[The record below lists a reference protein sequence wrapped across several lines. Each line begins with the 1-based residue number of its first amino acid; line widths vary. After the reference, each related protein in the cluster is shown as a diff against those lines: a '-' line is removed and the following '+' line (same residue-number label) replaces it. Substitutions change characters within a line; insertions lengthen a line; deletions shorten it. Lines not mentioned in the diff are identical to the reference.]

1 LKGGIQLSAPPI
13 IDGFSL
19 AAVVPM
25 LLAAST
31 AWFFWTQVVPRQLR
45 GLQVAFETGELRY
58 EVHQVTHSA
67 QDAKELLQSKGM
79 RFGVTTYLFAL
90 VGALILLFEFLMT
103 RFDLSEGYH
112 APSVAIA
119 LMFIALPALVSSGSS
134 LGAQVIK
141 PIGQDRASLQESS
154 TIRTYSNVIL
164 LLFWMILVS
173 MLYVALGLS
182 GVPEDRR
189 FSISAFAM
197 FSPSVLAYGRILGSS
212 WRALRQSSKKIAG
225 GEPSPFHN
233 HTPNARQ
240 QALAQIVNFN
250 LIVMPFVAFNT
261 LVSLVLLLLDPTFL
275 LHSDRVL
282 ALPEYREQTTFME
295 EGGVL
300 GFGLIELFSFIPVE
314 GIRVP
319 IVSMVLLF
327 LLLNVAIIG
336 FLFVY
341 EVARILFLDVQDV
354 SGAGGIKL
362 ADSRLLRSERS
373 QQAKVLNFCFTGFAG
388 QSMLLLALGMITFW
402 DSSFLPQNE
411 VCGSWES
418 TVCGV
423 LTKDALEELT
433 WMLASGGQVA
443 FLTIWVKSLRVG
455 SKLEDIT
462 FDAAVEGNRA
472 RFSEMED
479 MIYLKKQSLTTL
491 IANDEWVKALG
502 QLDSVLKG
510 HGTELDGLAL
520 GRKTNAV
527 MTLYSG
533 FGRWNEAEEHAVS
546 LLALRG
552 GKEAEQA
559 RLILA
564 AASLAQRDLPEAKPR
579 LNLLP
584 IDDMESTRLQ
594 WVASLFKP
602 KTKPLDERYKPLLTM
617 DSITRRN
624 IDLVQRFESNF
635 SQSELKNLDT
645 PAGRLFLLGD
655 IARMRLAQKSE
666 DALDL
671 LERFIKDHQIE
682 QWIHGEVVRC
692 LLHLD
697 GGRVN
702 TAVVMAE
709 SLASEH
715 GRHPH
720 LRALLGHLSRSGLTP
735 TTSSELTDMEWATES
750 GLNIADVWVKKHV
763 VSPPPTFSKKSQK
776 IHAWSANAWI
786 AHGPGN
792 ELTIAAKKGSNGWKM
807 LSKVDQ
813 STLPPCLY
821 LHLTGLIV
829 TIGGMPVDLGFPGGL
844 DLKSIHAKGLLE
856 I

>member
-1 LKGGIQLSAPPI
+1 MLAPPI
-13 IDGFSL
+13 VDGFSL

-31 AWFFWTQVVPRQLR
+31 AWFFWRTVVPRQLQ

-58 EVHQVTHSA
+58 EVHRVTHSTE
-67 QDAKELLQSKGM
+67 DAKALLRLPGM

-90 VGALILLFEFLMT
+90 VGVLILLFEFLMA
-103 RFDLSEGYH
+103 RFALADGYH
-112 APSVAIA
+112 APSLAIG

-141 PIGQDRASLQESS
+141 PIGQDRASLQDSS
-154 TIRTYSNVIL
+154 TLRSYSYVVL
-164 LLFWMILVS
+164 LGFWMALVA
-173 MLYVALGLS
+173 MLYIALGLLDIPDS
-182 GVPEDRR
+182 RR
-189 FSISAFAM
+189 FSIAAFAM

-240 QALAQIVNFN
+240 QAVAQIVNFN
-250 LIVMPFVAFNT
+250 LIAMPFVAFNT
-261 LVSLVLLLLDPTFL
+261 FVSLVVLLMDPNLLI
-275 LHSDRVL
+275 HSDRVIG
-282 ALPEYREQTTFME
+282 LPEYRPQTTFME

-300 GFGLIELFSFIPVE
+300 GFALIELFSFIPVE

-319 IVSMVLLF
+319 IVSSVLLF

-362 ADSRLLRSERS
+362 ADSRLLRAERS

-402 DSSFLPQNE
+402 DSSFLPQQAQ
-411 VCGSWES
+411 CGSWES
-418 TVCGV
+418 TVCSV
-423 LTKDALEELT
+423 LTKDGLEELT

-455 SKLEDIT
+455 SRLEDIT

-479 MIYLKKQSLTTL
+479 MIYLKKQPLSTL

-502 QLDSVLKG
+502 QLDGVLKG
-510 HGTELDGLAL
+510 HGEELDGLAL
-520 GRKTNAV
+520 GRKTGAI

-533 FGRWNEAEEHAVS
+533 FGRWNEAEEQAVS

-552 GKEAEQA
+552 GKEAELA
-559 RLILA
+559 RLTLT

-584 IDDMESTRLQ
+584 DDDIESTRLQ
-594 WVASLFKP
+594 WIASLLKP
-602 KTKPLDERYKPLLTM
+602 KGRPLDGRYKPLLTM

-624 IDLVQRFESNF
+624 IDLVERFEANIAR
-635 SQSELKNLDT
+635 SERKGLNT

-655 IARMRLAQKSE
+655 IARMRLAQRSE

-671 LERFIKDHQIE
+671 LERFIKVHSIE
-682 QWIHGEVVRC
+682 SLVHGEVVRC

-702 TAVVMAE
+702 TAVMMAE
-709 SLASEH
+709 VLAETH
-715 GRHPH
+715 ARHPH

-735 TTSSELTDMEWATES
+735 LTSSEMTDMEWATES
-750 GLNIADVWVKKHV
+750 GLNVMDVWAKKHV
-763 VSPPPTFSKKSQK
+763 VSPPPTFPKKSQRQ
-776 IHAWSANAWI
+776 HAWAANAWI

-792 ELTIAAKKGSNGWKM
+792 ELVIAAKKGVNGWKM
-807 LSKVDQ
+807 LSKIDQ
-813 STLPPCLY
+813 AALPPCLY

-844 DLKSIHAKGLLE
+844 DLKSIRSKGLLE
-856 I
+856 L

>member
-1 LKGGIQLSAPPI
+1 MNAPPI
-13 IDGFSL
+13 VDGFSL

-25 LLAAST
+25 ILAAST
-31 AWFFWTQVVPRQLR
+31 AWFFWRQVVPRQLR

-58 EVHQVTHSA
+58 EVHQVTHSTE
-67 QDAKELLQSKGM
+67 DAKALLRSPGM

-90 VGALILLFEFLMT
+90 VGVLILLFEFLMA
-103 RFDLSEGYH
+103 RFDLAEGYH
-112 APSVAIA
+112 APSLAIA

-141 PIGQDRASLQESS
+141 PIGQDRASLQDSS
-154 TIRTYSNVIL
+154 TLRSYSYIIL
-164 LLFWMILVS
+164 LAFWMGLVA
-173 MLYVALGLS
+173 MLYIALGLLD
-182 GVPEDRR
+182 VPDDRR
-189 FSISAFAM
+189 FSIAAFAM

-233 HTPNARQ
+233 HTPSARQ
-240 QALAQIVNFN
+240 QAVAQIVNFN
-250 LIVMPFVAFNT
+250 LVAMPFVAFNT
-261 LVSLVLLLLDPTFL
+261 FLSLAVLLWNPTLLS
-275 LHSDRVL
+275 HSDRVL
-282 ALPEYREQTTFME
+282 ALPEYRPQTTFME
-295 EGGVL
+295 EGGIL

-319 IVSMVLLF
+319 IVSLVLLF

-362 ADSRLLRSERS
+362 ADSRLLRAEHS

-402 DSSFLPQNE
+402 DSSFLPQQAQ
-411 VCGSWES
+411 CGVWDS
-418 TVCGV
+418 TVCSV

-433 WMLASGGQVA
+433 WMLSSGGQVA
-443 FLTIWVKSLRVG
+443 FLTIWAKSLRVG
-455 SKLEDIT
+455 SRLDDIT

-479 MIYLKKQSLTTL
+479 MIYLKKQPLTTL

-502 QLDSVLKG
+502 QLDGVLKG
-510 HGTELDGLAL
+510 HGEELDGLAL
-520 GRKTNAV
+520 GRKTGAI

-533 FGRWNEAEEHAVS
+533 FGRWNEAEEQAVS

-552 GKEAEQA
+552 GKEAEMA
-559 RLILA
+559 RLTLA

-579 LNLLP
+579 LNLLAE
-584 IDDMESTRLQ
+584 DDIESARLH

-602 KTKPLDERYKPLLTM
+602 KSRPLDKRYKPLLAM
-617 DSITRRN
+617 DSITKRN
-624 IDLVQRFESNF
+624 INLVQRFESNTAC
-635 SQSELKNLDT
+635 SDLKSLNT

-655 IARMRLAQKSE
+655 IARMRLARQSE

-671 LERFIKDHQIE
+671 LERFIKKNDVE
-682 QWIHGEVVRC
+682 SWVHGEVVRC

-697 GGRVN
+697 QGRVN

-709 SLASEH
+709 QLAEQH

-735 TTSSELTDMEWATES
+735 HSSSEITDMEWATEA
-750 GLNIADVWVKKHV
+750 GLNVSEAWANKHV
-763 VSPPPTFSKKSQK
+763 VSPPPEFNKKSERQ
-776 IHAWSANAWI
+776 HAWSANAWI
-786 AHGPGN
+786 AHGPEN
-792 ELTIAAKKGSNGWKM
+792 ELTIAAKKGKNGWKM
-807 LSKVDQ
+807 LAKIDQ
-813 STLPPCLY
+813 SALPACLF
-821 LHLTGLIV
+821 LHLTGLVV

-844 DLKSIHAKGLLE
+844 DLKSIQNNGLLDLSS
-856 I
+856 

>member
-1 LKGGIQLSAPPI
+1 MTAPPI
-13 IDGFSL
+13 IDGLSPAAIVPLVL
-19 AAVVPM
+19 AAATA
-25 LLAAST
+25 LL
-31 AWFFWTQVVPRQLR
+31 FWTQLVPRQLR

-58 EVHQVTHSA
+58 EVHQVTRSVEE
-67 QDAKELLQSKGM
+67 AKALLRSPGM

-90 VGALILLFEFLMT
+90 VGVLILFFEFLII
-103 RFDLSEGYH
+103 RFGLSEGYH
-112 APSVAIA
+112 APSIAIA
-119 LMFIALPALVSSGSS
+119 LMFIALPALISSGSS

-141 PIGQDRASLQESS
+141 PIGQDRASLQDS
-154 TIRTYSNVIL
+154 TAWRSYSYVFLLIL
-164 LLFWMILVS
+164 WTALITA
-173 MLYVALGLS
+173 LYIGLGMAD
-182 GVPEDRR
+182 VPQNRR

-240 QALAQIVNFN
+240 QAVAQIVNFN
-250 LIVMPFVAFNT
+250 LVAMPFVALNT
-261 LVSLVLLLLDPTFL
+261 LISLVVLLFDPQLL

-282 ALPEYREQTTFME
+282 ELPEYREQSTFME

-300 GFGLIELFSFIPVE
+300 GFGLIELFSFIPID

-362 ADSRLLRSERS
+362 ADSRLLRAEPS

-402 DSSFLPQNE
+402 DSSFLPQGSG
-411 VCGSWES
+411 CGEWDN
-418 TVCGV
+418 TVCSV

-462 FDAAVEGNRA
+462 FDAAVADNRA
-472 RFSEMED
+472 KFSEMED
-479 MIYLKKQSLTTL
+479 VIYLKKQPLTTL
-491 IANDEWVKALG
+491 IAEDNWVKALR
-502 QLDSVLKG
+502 QLDDVLKG
-510 HGTELDGLAL
+510 HGDALDGLGL

-527 MTLYSG
+527 MTLYAG
-533 FGRWNEAEEHAVS
+533 FGRWNEAEQEAVS

-552 GKEAEQA
+552 GKEADVA
-559 RLILA
+559 RLILS

-579 LNLLP
+579 LKLLSQ
-584 IDDMESTRLQ
+584 DDVEATRIQ
-594 WVASLFKP
+594 WVASLLGP
-602 KTKPLDERYKPLLTM
+602 KSIPLSERYKPQLSM
-617 DSITRRN
+617 DSIMRRN
-624 IDLVQRFESNF
+624 IDLVQRFESNT
-635 SQSELKNLDT
+635 SRTGMKYIDS

-655 IARMRLAQKSE
+655 VARMRLSRESE

-671 LERFIKDHQIE
+671 LERFIKTKSIE
-682 QWIHGEVVRC
+682 SWVHGDVVRC
-692 LLHLD
+692 LLHID
-697 GGRVN
+697 AGRVN
-702 TAVVMAE
+702 TAVSIAE
-709 SLASEH
+709 GLAAEH

-720 LRALLGHLSRSGLTP
+720 LRALLGYMARSGLTAVG
-735 TTSSELTDMEWATES
+735 TSEITDMEWATES
-750 GLNIADVWVKKHV
+750 GLNVDTIWARMHV
-763 VSPPPTFSKKSQK
+763 VSPSPSFTKKVQK
-776 IHAWSANAWI
+776 QHAWAANAWI
-786 AHGPGN
+786 AHGASN
-792 ELTIAAKKGSNGWKM
+792 ELTIASKKGSNGWKM
-807 LSKVDQ
+807 LGKVDQ
-813 STLPPCLY
+813 SALPPCLY

-844 DLKSIHAKGLLE
+844 DFKSIHAKGLLNL
-856 I
+856 